1 MELEINYKSLAS
13 LIAAAERTGRPISG
27 LVLSQQAQQ
36 MELSEEE
43 VYERMAANYRIMA
56 ECIDPGCQPDLRSTS
71 GLTGGSAYLMKRAA
85 DQGKS
90 LTGSLMAGALYRA
103 LAVSELNAAMG
114 RIVAAPTAGSCGI
127 LPAAMLTM
135 QEEKGFSQ
143 QECVMA
149 LFTASAVGM
158 VIANNASLAGAQGGC
173 QAECGS
179 AAAMAAAAIT
189 ELSGGTPKM
198 ISHAVAIALKNIL
211 GLVCDPVAGLVE
223 IPCIKRNASGV
234 AGAFV
239 AAELALAG
247 IESAIPADEVIWAMK
262 KVGDAMSPAL
272 KETAEGGLAATP
284 TGQRLFE
291 QVFGVTSDGHGGCN
305 RGGCNCYR

>member
-1 MELEINYKSLAS
+1 MEPEFNYSSVAS
-13 LIAAAERTGRPISG
+13 IVTAAEKSGLPISAI
-27 LVLSQQAQQ
+27 VLRQQAEQ
-36 MELSEEE
+36 MEQTEESI
-43 VYERMAANYRIMA
+43 YEHMRKNYQVMA
-56 ECIDPGCQPDLRSTS
+56 ECIEPGCNKDLKSTS
-71 GLTGGSAYLMKRAA
+71 GLTGGSAFKMR
-85 DQGKS
+85 QISESGKS
-90 LTGSLMAGALYRA
+90 LTGSFLSGALYRA

-127 LPAAMLTM
+127 LPAALLTM
-135 QEEKGFSQ
+135 QEEKRIP
-143 QECVMA
+143 ERDCVMS

-179 AAAMAAAAIT
+179 AAAMAAAAIV
-189 ELSGGTPKM
+189 ELAGGTPKM
-198 ISHAVAIALKNIL
+198 AEHAIAIAIKNIL

-247 IESAIPADEVIWAMK
+247 IESAIPADEVIWTMK
-262 KVGDAMSPAL
+262 KVGDAMSSAL

-284 TGQRLFE
+284 TGRRLHE
-291 QVFGVTSDGHGGCN
+291 HVFGTAREAHSGCSGCGGCSS
-305 RGGCNCYR
+305 